1 MNKKALLSFAMI
13 FSIAGAYIPMLFG
26 DTDVFSGWGIVGG
39 FIGGIF
45 GIWLGVIILK
55 RWG

>member
-1 MNKKALLSFAMI
+1 MDKKAILFFATI
-13 FSIAGAYIPMLFG
+13 SSIVGAYIPMLFG
-26 DTDVFSGWGIVGG
+26 DTDLLSGWSILGG

-45 GIWLGVIILK
+45 GIWVGVVVLK

>member
-1 MNKKALLSFAMI
+1 MNKKAILFFATI
-13 FSIAGAYIPMLFG
+13 FSIAGAYVPMLFG
-26 DTDVFSGWGIVGG
+26 DRDMLSGWSIFGG

-45 GIWLGVIILK
+45 GIWLGVVVLK